1 MPFYADLHIH
11 SKYSRACSRD
21 CDLEH
26 LAWWARRKGVTVVGS
41 GDFTHPAWFEH
52 LRENLEPAEPG
63 LFRLRE
69 QLDRGVERTLPVSC
83 RRLGRIGNIASDGRP
98 ILGLDS
104 RDLLEITLESGPGS
118 YLVPAHAWTP
128 WFAVL

>member
-69 QLDRGVERTLPVSC
+69 ELDRGVERTHRP
-83 RRLGRIGNIASDGRP
+83 AAGRP
-98 ILGLDS
+98 QRGGALHALSG
-104 RDLLEITLESGPGS
+104 DLHDLQ
-118 YLVPAHAWTP
+118 AR
-128 WFAVL
+128 